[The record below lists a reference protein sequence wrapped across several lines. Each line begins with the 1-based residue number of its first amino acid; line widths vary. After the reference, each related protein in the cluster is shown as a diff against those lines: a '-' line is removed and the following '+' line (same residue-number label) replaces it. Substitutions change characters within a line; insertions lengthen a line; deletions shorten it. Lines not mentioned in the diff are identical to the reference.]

1 MADFKELADVI
12 YKKHGIKVDK
22 DDPILVMATIS
33 EAVVKPEREALQQAI
48 KAMNEQSKAQLSV
61 DQIRALQSL
70 VSRKARP
77 NYLGFALGL
86 LTSFLV
92 TLTLVFT
99 VGIWYEPAKIGKRFL
114 DAFPTMDKAT
124 QDTVRKAMSK

>member
-12 YKKHGIKVDK
+12 FKKHGIKVDK

-33 EAVVKPEREALQQAI
+33 EVVVKPEREALKEAI

-61 DQIRALQSL
+61 EQIRALQSL
-70 VSRKARP
+70 ISAKARP

-86 LTSFLV
+86 LTSLIV
-92 TLTLVFT
+92 TLCLIFT

-114 DAFPTMDKAT
+114 DAYPAMDKAT
-124 QDTVRKAMSK
+124 QDTVKKAMSK